1 MYSCVPAIPFAPN
14 IFFPWNLT
22 NVVLGQGVQHL
33 KDTTLVIYSMDRFT
47 KFLYVVYL
55 SVALWLMILII

>member
-1 MYSCVPAIPFAPN
+1 MCPCYSVCANF
-14 IFFPWNLT
+14 FFPWNLT